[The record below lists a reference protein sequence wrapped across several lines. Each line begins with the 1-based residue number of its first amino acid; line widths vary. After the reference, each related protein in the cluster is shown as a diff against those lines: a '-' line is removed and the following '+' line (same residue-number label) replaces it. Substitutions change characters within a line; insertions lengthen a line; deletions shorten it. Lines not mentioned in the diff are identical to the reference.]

1 MKEAKT
7 LPLYK
12 VQEKNWMH
20 GEFSAADNQNEA
32 VANVKDR
39 YVDID
44 PQTCSVT
51 YLGEVYLPQTGA
63 VSIVDLE
70 KRCAFLEEE
79 LAKEKSEHKSVW
91 LPKSKQLVSLYFA
104 AELIEKSGNIIDT
117 NNLMDLWKELKQYL
131 ESYNEEH
138 GIAAGT

>member
-12 VQEKNWMH
+12 VQEKNWMD

-63 VSIVDLE
+63 VNIVDLE
-70 KRCAFLEEE
+70 KRCAFLEKE

-91 LPKSKQLVSLYFA
+91 LPKSEQIVSLYFA